1 MPRESKKI
9 GKCPLCGKDVIERP
23 KSYSCSDRSCKF
35 ALWKNDRYFSK
46 IGKSMN
52 ESVAKQ
58 LLAAGKVN
66 LKGCVSSKT
75 GKKYNATVWINVDE
89 NGKYQFSMEFERGGK
104 NV

>member
-1 MPRESKKI
+1 
-9 GKCPLCGKDVIERP
+9 
-23 KSYSCSDRSCKF
+23 
-35 ALWKNDRYFSK
+35 
-46 IGKSMN
+46 MN

-89 NGKYQFSMEFERGGK
+89 NGKYQFSMEFERGGE